1 MDALLVLEDGR
12 VFEGRSFGAPGE
24 TTGEVVFATGM
35 TGYQEVLTDPS
46 YAGQIVTMTASHIGN
61 TGVNEIDPEAERPYV
76 AGFLVRS
83 YSDDYSSWRA
93 RTGLAQYLREHNIV
107 ALADIDTRALTRH
120 IRERGA
126 MRAAIS
132 TETDDIA
139 YLVRRARET
148 PPMEG
153 LDLASGVGTRAIYT
167 WDQGSGEWRA
177 TFRDQGSAIGDQE
190 EAHVQSLTAASRPLR
205 FHVVAYDFG
214 LKRNILRKL
223 VDHGARVTVVP
234 ADTPA
239 SEVLQMR
246 PDGVFLSNGP
256 GDPATL
262 GYAVRNIQQLIDKA
276 PMFGICL
283 GHQLMGL
290 AVGGTTFKLPY
301 GHHGMNHPVKDL
313 DTGQVQITSQNH
325 GFAVDPESL
334 PDDVIVTHRN
344 LNDGTVEGLRHTRY
358 PAFSVQYHPEAA
370 PGPHDADP
378 LFSEF
383 MRLMERGR

>member
-1 MDALLVLEDGR
+1 MNALLVLEDGR
-12 VFEGRSFGAPGE
+12 VFPGRSFGASGE

-46 YAGQIVTMTASHIGN
+46 YTGQIVTMTVPHIGN
-61 TGVNEIDPEAERPYV
+61 TGVNLLDRESERPYV

-83 YSDDYSSWRA
+83 YSEDYSSWRA
-93 RTGLAQYLREHNIV
+93 GNSLAQYLREHNII

-120 IRERGA
+120 IRSAGA

-132 TETDDIA
+132 TERDDVEA
-139 YLVRRARET
+139 LAELARGSA
-148 PPMEG
+148 PMVG
-153 LDLASGVGTRAIYT
+153 LDLASSVGTRQIYT
-167 WDQGSGEWRA
+167 WSEGTPIEWEARGEP
-177 TFRDQGSAIGDQE
+177 G
-190 EAHVQSLTAASRPLR
+190 AAAGKILPPQLARPL
-205 FHVVAYDFG
+205 HVVAYDFG

-223 VDHGARVTVVP
+223 VDHGCHVTVVP
-234 ADTPA
+234 ADTRA
-239 SEVLQMR
+239 GDVLALK

-262 GYAVRNIQQLIDKA
+262 DYAVDNIRDLIGKA

-290 AVGGTTFKLPY
+290 AVGGETYKLPF
-301 GHHGMNHPVKDL
+301 GHHGCNHPVKDL
-313 DTGQVQITSQNH
+313 RDQHVQITSQNH
-325 GFAVDPESL
+325 GFAVASESL
-334 PDDVIVTHRN
+334 PDDVEVTHLN
-344 LNDGTVEGLRHTRY
+344 LNDGTVEGLRHSRY

-378 LFSEF
+378 LFTEF
-383 MRLMERGR
+383 VDLMKKNS

>member
-46 YAGQIVTMTASHIGN
+46 YAGQIVVMTASHIGN
-61 TGVNEIDPEAERPYV
+61 TGVNEIDPEAERPHV
-76 AGFLVRS
+76 AGFIVRA
-83 YSDDYSSWRA
+83 YSEDYSSWRA
-93 RTGLAQYLREHNIV
+93 RTGLGHYLREHNIV
-107 ALADIDTRALTRH
+107 ALADVDTRALTRH

-132 TETDDIA
+132 TETNDVE
-139 YLVRRARET
+139 YLLQRARAT

-153 LDLASGVGTRAIYT
+153 LDLASGVGTRTIYT
-167 WDQGSGEWRA
+167 WNEGSGEWRA
-177 TFRDQGSAIGDQE
+177 LRGAGDPT
-190 EAHVQSLTAASRPLR
+190 AVLQSPR

-262 GYAVRNIQQLIDKA
+262 DYAVRNIEQLLGKT
-276 PMFGICL
+276 PLFGICL

-290 AVGGTTFKLPY
+290 AVGGRTFKLPY

-313 DTGQVQITSQNH
+313 LTGKVQITSQNH
-325 GFAVDPESL
+325 GFAVDPDSL
-334 PDDVIVTHRN
+334 PEEVVVTHRN

-383 MRLMERGR
+383 MRLMERAR

>member
-12 VFEGRSFGAPGE
+12 VFHGRSFGAPGE

-61 TGVNEIDPEAERPYV
+61 TGVNEIDPEAEKPYV

-93 RTGLAQYLREHNIV
+93 RTGLAHYLREHGIV
-107 ALADIDTRALTRH
+107 ALADLDTRALTRH
-120 IRERGA
+120 IRELGA

-132 TETDDIA
+132 TETDDID
-139 YLVRRARET
+139 YLMHKARTT
-148 PPMEG
+148 PQMEG
-153 LDLASGVGTRAIYT
+153 LDLATGVGTQQIYT
-167 WDQGSGEWRA
+167 WTE
-177 TFRDQGSAIGDQE
+177 GSAEWATEHGSPVE
-190 EAHVQSLTAASRPLR
+190 PHV
-205 FHVVAYDFG
+205 HVVAYDFG

-223 VDHGARVTVVP
+223 VDHGAHVTVVP
-234 ADTPA
+234 ANTPA
-239 SEVLQMR
+239 DKVLDLK
-246 PDGVFLSNGP
+246 PDGIFLSNGP

-262 GYAVRNIQQLIDKA
+262 DYAVRNVRDLLDKA

-290 AVGGTTFKLPY
+290 AVGGQTFKLPY
-301 GHHGMNHPVKDL
+301 GHHGVNHPVKDL
-313 DTGQVQITSQNH
+313 HSGRVQITSQNH
-325 GFAVDPESL
+325 GFAVRPETL

-344 LNDGTVEGLRHTRY
+344 LNDGTVEGLRHANY

-378 LFSEF
+378 LFNEF
-383 MRLMERGR
+383 IRSMKHRDRKAT